1 MSLCIAYICEVDI
14 FVTLAMIYVMK
25 QLFFYCALFTL
36 QNECVVFA
44 QLHTHMEH
52 VLKHQNQQ
60 RAINLNNAESQ
71 TMHLETRLVLLDSS
85 IQIELWQVKLIW
97 PDEMLLGCRG
107 AVFC

>member
-1 MSLCIAYICEVDI
+1 MNVCC
-14 FVTLAMIYVMK
+14 
-25 QLFFYCALFTL
+25 
-36 QNECVVFA
+36 FA

-85 IQIELWQVKLIW
+85 IQIELWQVKLTW
-97 PDEMLLGCRG
+97 PEEILLDQLG
-107 AVFC
+107 AVFGWFLRFDEKSASPLSLIMKHLQKTYSKYLQELDIKI

>member
-1 MSLCIAYICEVDI
+1 MIC
-14 FVTLAMIYVMK
+14 
-25 QLFFYCALFTL
+25 CS
-36 QNECVVFA
+36 A

-85 IQIELWQVKLIW
+85 IQIELWQVKSTLWRNFALSFRSSFPMIL
-97 PDEMLLGCRG
+97 EI
-107 AVFC
+107 